1 MDKKINKAKEL
12 YNKFGPSE
20 VERKQIL
27 KLETQLIQTAK
38 NSCTQSLIK
47 VKEAVVEEPKEV
59 EVVVEQV
66 VEEESMEEEC
76 P

>member
-1 MDKKINKAKEL
+1 
-12 YNKFGPSE
+12 
-20 VERKQIL
+20 
-27 KLETQLIQTAK
+27 
-38 NSCTQSLIK
+38 LIK